1 MLTSNIRSFTGLF
14 RAASITVIIL
24 LLSLGFLSNA
34 SAHAEI
40 VDSYPVA
47 GSKLSEGP
55 SKITLTWSEEIT
67 TDKSQIRII
76 DSLGEVQDSEMSLE
90 NSNGRTIATLSLDE
104 KLPNGSWSVTWKVVS
119 ADGHLVGGLLPFSVG
134 IIDEAI
140 VTDYSLD
147 DSSIITSSNS
157 RLDRG
162 VEAAIWILLLI
173 SAGLLL
179 GGSYFPSILTS
190 FVSLILVCSRL
201 LAFEQEMGSFYTQ
214 IGEARS
220 SLLVGLSALIIISGS
235 LIKKKVMFFVITGL
249 IVFSLQGAFSG
260 HHLDLMGG
268 GLVLLASI
276 AHFLHIFAAAI
287 WFTAVMALATNRT
300 LVSVLRTRWL
310 ATKALFLLVFAGPIL
325 ALSLIIPVWNSSGVR
340 WLVILG
346 LKTFLVFLAAMVGFI
361 HHRKSSKSSDEISA
375 DLIDPRSWRHSLGLQ
390 IFIFIFILLASAA
403 LTSANP
409 PVIDNRLS
417 TPYSDEIENGV
428 RIEGNTAVS
437 NILFSGGYSAELTYP
452 TDLSSSQWELT
463 FNSDEPATLPEGI
476 ILEAMNPE
484 AGLSGII
491 IELSKTMNN
500 NYIADAKL
508 PIAGSWHIHADFYID
523 QFTKEHGMIKLEI
536 K

>member
-1 MLTSNIRSFTGLF
+1 
-14 RAASITVIIL
+14 
-24 LLSLGFLSNA
+24 
-34 SAHAEI
+34 
-40 VDSYPVA
+40 
-47 GSKLSEGP
+47 
-55 SKITLTWSEEIT
+55 
-67 TDKSQIRII
+67 
-76 DSLGEVQDSEMSLE
+76 
-90 NSNGRTIATLSLDE
+90 
-104 KLPNGSWSVTWKVVS
+104 
-119 ADGHLVGGLLPFSVG
+119 
-134 IIDEAI
+134 
-140 VTDYSLD
+140 
-147 DSSIITSSNS
+147 
-157 RLDRG
+157 
-162 VEAAIWILLLI
+162 
-173 SAGLLL
+173 
-179 GGSYFPSILTS
+179 
-190 FVSLILVCSRL
+190 
-201 LAFEQEMGSFYTQ
+201 
-214 IGEARS
+214 
-220 SLLVGLSALIIISGS
+220 
-235 LIKKKVMFFVITGL
+235 MFFVITGL
-249 IVFSLQGAFSG
+249 IVFSLQGVFSG
-260 HHLDLMGG
+260 HQLDLIGG

-325 ALSLIIPVWNSSGVR
+325 ALSLIIPVWGSSGVR

-361 HHRKSSKSSDEISA
+361 HHRKSSKSIDEISA
-375 DLIDPRSWRHSLGLQ
+375 DLIDPRSWRNSLGLQ

-428 RIEGNTAVS
+428 RIEGNTAVA

-452 TDLSSSQWELT
+452 TDLNSSKWELT
-463 FNSDEPATLPEGI
+463 FNELPTTLPEGI